1 MSSSIH
7 NNNNINFNF
16 ENINLQNFPSLLNN
30 NNEWNNTQ
38 NSVKFSIE
46 FLYNQII
53 NLNNKLLNIQNN
65 NFQSLESNNLKENDL
80 NNLYN
85 ITNNISNNLKNFP
98 TFDDMNYMIN
108 ENIKKNLNE
117 MFSNFYTKNEIE
129 NILINSDKN
138 NCLFNELDIKFETQ
152 INNLKSDIN
161 KKLNCLPTIKDI
173 KLLNNNLESKV
184 NLIDLETLISKKS

>member
-98 TFDDMNYMIN
+98 TFDDMNY
-108 ENIKKNLNE
+108 IKE
-117 MFSNFYTKNEIE
+117 
-129 NILINSDKN
+129 
-138 NCLFNELDIKFETQ
+138 KF
-152 INNLKSDIN
+152 
-161 KKLNCLPTIKDI
+161 
-173 KLLNNNLESKV
+173 
-184 NLIDLETLISKKS
+184 

>member
-7 NNNNINFNF
+7 NNNNNNF

-65 NFQSLESNNLKENDL
+65 K
-80 NNLYN
+80 
-85 ITNNISNNLKNFP
+85 
-98 TFDDMNYMIN
+98 
-108 ENIKKNLNE
+108 
-117 MFSNFYTKNEIE
+117 
-129 NILINSDKN
+129 
-138 NCLFNELDIKFETQ
+138 
-152 INNLKSDIN
+152 
-161 KKLNCLPTIKDI
+161 
-173 KLLNNNLESKV
+173 
-184 NLIDLETLISKKS
+184 